1 MRLVSVDAELF
12 VPKGS
17 MRAQPIRFRLSFSDG
32 RSLRLSGDGTGETLR
47 VDAEPLEPTVDMG
60 RYGET
65 FYQDVICL
73 LSPYLMDTPV
83 ERLTML
89 ELAGVQVGFSL
100 VPTAGQAFHI
110 WVDGDEFYWGND
122 SALAEHPWRNGAAP
136 TQTKFVWM
144 NDK

>member
-1 MRLVSVDAELF
+1 MVSVDAELF

-32 RSLRLSGDGTGETLR
+32 RSLRLSGDGTGEALR

-73 LSPYLMDTPV
+73 L
-83 ERLTML
+83 
-89 ELAGVQVGFSL
+89 
-100 VPTAGQAFHI
+100 
-110 WVDGDEFYWGND
+110 
-122 SALAEHPWRNGAAP
+122 
-136 TQTKFVWM
+136 
-144 NDK
+144 